1 MSNFL
6 KPTMDVAMPVLK
18 QAGGEAVKIVTPV
31 ITEASKKAQ
40 EAIQSSGFDT
50 EPTYS
55 ASKTAADAAEQTGK
69 VIQEAKRIASTTVET
84 ISSTDLTTIAVTGG
98 VIVLAY
104 FLLLPVFSVISFS
117 LRGYKGTILTIKHH
131 T

>member
-6 KPTMDVAMPVLK
+6 KPAMDVAMPVLK

-69 VIQEAKRIASTTVET
+69 VI
-84 ISSTDLTTIAVTGG
+84 
-98 VIVLAY
+98 
-104 FLLLPVFSVISFS
+104 
-117 LRGYKGTILTIKHH
+117 
-131 T
+131 

>member
-40 EAIQSSGFDT
+40 EAIQSSGFDI

-55 ASKTAADAAEQTGK
+55 ASKTTADAAEQTGK
-69 VIQEAKRIASTTVET
+69 VIQEAKRIASTMVET
-84 ISSTDLTTIAVTGG
+84 ISSTDPTTIAVTGG

-117 LRGYKGTILTIKHH
+117 LRVYKDTILTIKHH